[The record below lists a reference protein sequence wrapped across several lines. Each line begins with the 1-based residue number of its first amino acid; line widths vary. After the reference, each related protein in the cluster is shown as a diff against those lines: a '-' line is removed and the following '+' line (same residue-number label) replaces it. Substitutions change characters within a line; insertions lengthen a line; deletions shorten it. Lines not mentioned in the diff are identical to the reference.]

1 MTLQIAWSGV
11 IATEQHP
18 ANVPRF
24 PTLSQE
30 RFMAYQAIVNGAR
43 GLAFFGG
50 HLTQIARPADAKAGW
65 NWTFWER
72 VLRPLLEELTSDS
85 VAPALVAPDAR
96 SRVKASAK
104 DVELVTREADG
115 FLYVIAVRRGSATSR
130 VGFSGLPARLTGG
143 EVLFEYDDQAFRTV
157 ERRQR
162 PLPRLVRAARRTRLP
177 LPAVALRQASWRPAG
192 SSPLPWQ
199 LAIRASR
206 V

>member
-50 HLTQIARPADAKAGW
+50 HLTQIARPADAQAGW

-85 VAPALVAPDAR
+85 VAPALVAPERAQAGQSERQGRRAR
-96 SRVKASAK
+96 HPRGGRFPLRHSR
-104 DVELVTREADG
+104 
-115 FLYVIAVRRGSATSR
+115 
-130 VGFSGLPARLTGG
+130 
-143 EVLFEYDDQAFRTV
+143 QA
-157 ERRQR
+157 RQR
-162 PLPRLVRAARRTRLP
+162 HEPSRLQRT
-177 LPAVALRQASWRPAG
+177 AVQAHGR
-192 SSPLPWQ
+192 
-199 LAIRASR
+199 
-206 V
+206 

>member
-1 MTLQIAWSGV
+1 
-11 IATEQHP
+11 
-18 ANVPRF
+18 
-24 PTLSQE
+24 
-30 RFMAYQAIVNGAR
+30 MAYQAIVHGAR

-85 VAPALVAPDAR
+85 VAPVLVAPDAR
-96 SRVKASAK
+96 RRVTASAR

-130 VGFSGLPARLTGG
+130 VAFSGLPARLTGG

-157 ERRQR
+157 SVGNGRFRDWFGQHDARVYRFRR
-162 PLPRLVRAARRTRLP
+162 
-177 LPAVALRQASWRPAG
+177 
-192 SSPLPWQ
+192 
-199 LAIRASR
+199 
-206 V
+206 